1 MGNIAGALHLVKISG
16 ISGSAV
22 NGRRFVGSSHW
33 KIPSLP
39 RRRSLREEIRSPLKT
54 PAWEARK
61 FPDKVENLKRWARF
75 PGWNFR
81 TKCRVPFMFFYVP
94 NRVPVPGPRSGTATY
109 RVYDQMEQLFTNRKF
124 SFCSQR
130 NFRFFFLNGKQPTF
144 PLVWQQCCKLSCR
157 LLLPVLT

>member
-1 MGNIAGALHLVKISG
+1 MRNIAGALHLVKISG

-22 NGRRFVGSSHW
+22 NGTCFRSSHW
-33 KIPSLP
+33 KILSLP
-39 RRRSLREEIRSPLKT
+39 RRRSPREEIRSPLKT
-54 PAWEARK
+54 PAGEARK

-81 TKCRVPFMFFYVP
+81 TKCRVPFMFLSVSCSLYQFQVHG
-94 NRVPVPGPRSGTATY
+94 RAPRLTG
-109 RVYDQMEQLFTNRKF
+109 VYDQMEQLLTNRKF
-124 SFCSQR
+124 NFCSHR
-130 NFRFFFLNGKQPTF
+130 NFRFFFLNGKQPAF

>member
-1 MGNIAGALHLVKISG
+1 MRNIAGALHLVKISG

-22 NGRRFVGSSHW
+22 NGTCFGSSHW
-33 KIPSLP
+33 KILSLP
-39 RRRSLREEIRSPLKT
+39 RRRSPREEIRSPLKT
-54 PAWEARK
+54 PAGEARK

-81 TKCRVPFMFFYVP
+81 TKCRVPFMFLVVCTSS
-94 NRVPVPGPRSGTATY
+94 RSTVGHPVTY
-109 RVYDQMEQLFTNRKF
+109 RGLRPNGTTFYQSEIPLLLPP
-124 SFCSQR
+124 
-130 NFRFFFLNGKQPTF
+130 NFGVFFLNGKQLPF